1 MTPEE
6 DWVRHLHGQ
15 ITKLYSTFLDL
26 WPLVQPDKYRSWQRL
41 QLKEHCPT
49 NHTLDLGLDSHI
61 FYMILSRSFLL
72 SGLQM
77 WKLQN
82 EEPGLGSLSALITF
96 LSKFGG

>member
-41 QLKEHCPT
+41 QLKEHCPR
-49 NHTLDLGLDSHI
+49 NHTLDLS
-61 FYMILSRSFLL
+61 LL